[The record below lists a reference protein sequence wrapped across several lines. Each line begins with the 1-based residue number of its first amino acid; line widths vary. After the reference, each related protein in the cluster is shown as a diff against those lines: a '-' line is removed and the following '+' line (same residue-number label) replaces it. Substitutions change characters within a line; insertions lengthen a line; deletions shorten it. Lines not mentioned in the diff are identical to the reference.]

1 MTDGT
6 LLDSLNTLGDG
17 RYAPSPSG
25 ILHVGNLRT
34 ALLAWAYARSSQRGF
49 LLRIEDLD
57 GRARP
62 EFEAAQLSDLSE
74 LGIDWDGAPIRQ
86 SDRVSIY
93 AAITDAL
100 SAQNL
105 TFECYCSRKDLAEAA
120 RAPHHELGF
129 YPGKCRDL
137 STQQRAERRR
147 SLTGRAPAIR
157 LRSEAVSVAFTDENY
172 GSHSGHADD
181 IVLRRGDGTYSYNFV
196 AVVDDI
202 LGHGTDPS
210 PLIASIFAGSDNAGK
225 SVGDSRCGSG
235 NEKCADARVL
245 LTPQVT
251 QIVRGNDLLSSTPR
265 QIYLQKLLGFKPPQY
280 AHVPLVVNHD
290 AVRLSKRDGAVTLPQ
305 LHELGI
311 STSQLVG
318 MFAESLG
325 FPAVGSAQEFLEV
338 FQPEYM
344 NKEPWVF
351 TEPNF

>member
-1 MTDGT
+1 MTNGT
-6 LLDSLNTLGDG
+6 LLDGVSMLGDG

-34 ALLAWAYARSSQRGF
+34 ALLAWTYARSSQRGF

-57 GRARP
+57 GRSRP
-62 EFEAAQLSDLSE
+62 EFEAAQLRDLSE
-74 LGIDWDGAPIRQ
+74 LGIDWDGVPIRQ

-93 AAITDAL
+93 ASITDAL

-120 RAPHHELGF
+120 SAPHHELGF
-129 YPGKCRDL
+129 YPGTCRDL
-137 STQQRAERRR
+137 SVQQRAERR

-172 GSHSGHADD
+172 GRHSGHSDD

-202 LGHGTDPS
+202 LGQSTDPS
-210 PLIASIFAGSDNAGK
+210 PLIASVSAGNGNAGEG
-225 SVGDSRCGSG
+225 VGDRSGSG
-235 NEKCADARVL
+235 NEKRPDARAL

-265 QIYLQKLLGFKPPQY
+265 QIYLQKLLGFEPPQY

-338 FQPEYM
+338 FQPEHM

-351 TEPNF
+351 TEPNV